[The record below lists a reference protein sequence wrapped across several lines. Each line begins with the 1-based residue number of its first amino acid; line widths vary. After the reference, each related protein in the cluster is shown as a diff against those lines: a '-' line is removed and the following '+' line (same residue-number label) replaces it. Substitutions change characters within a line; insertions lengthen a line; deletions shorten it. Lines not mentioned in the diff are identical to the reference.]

1 MFDNIENLKI
11 ISSLH
16 KTCKSCNKIENRPTH
31 SFIIRITGSV
41 LYNFY
46 DKQVLINPG
55 EMMFLPKGTTYEYKK
70 LSGEGLYTSINFLA
84 DLSDPKPTA
93 YSLENFYEAEYLCN
107 HFTDLWKFGTQAEKY
122 KCFSLLYDL
131 LSYVSNIENANYAD
145 KTKFK
150 IIAPAVNYLKEHIY
164 DCSLKADKLPQLCG
178 ISGTYFRKIFTARF
192 GTTPQNYI
200 MQKRL
205 THAKSILDS
214 GDFDTVREVAL
225 SVGYNDPLYFGKA
238 FKKIY
243 GISPSEINK

>member
-1 MFDNIENLKI
+1 
-11 ISSLH
+11 
-16 KTCKSCNKIENRPTH
+16 
-31 SFIIRITGSV
+31 
-41 LYNFY
+41 
-46 DKQVLINPG
+46 
-55 EMMFLPKGTTYEYKK
+55 MMFLPKGTTYEYKK

-164 DCSLKADKLPQLCG
+164 DCSLKAEKLPQLCG

-225 SVGYNDPLYFGKA
+225 SVGYNDPLYFGKS